1 MPFVKVGTENSADIE
16 IHYNDHGSGKPVVLI
31 HGYPLDGN
39 SWERQE
45 RWLLEEGYRVICYD
59 RRGFGSSS
67 QPISGYEYDTFTA
80 DLKALLDHLALDQ
93 EVALVGFS
101 MGTGEVTKYLGTYG
115 SEGVSRAALLGVIPP
130 FLLQTDENPKGVPAE
145 VFDGIKETVLADR
158 YVWFDQFYANF
169 YNTDKLA
176 PERISDAALRA
187 SFNVAAGAS
196 PHASYACV
204 DTWLTDFRDDLP
216 KIDVPTL
223 VVHGTEDRILP
234 FESTAARLRDEQL
247 IADLQVVEVEGGP
260 HNIGW
265 THPDEVK
272 AALSPFLAA

>member
-1 MPFVKVGTENSADIE
+1 MSFVKVGTENSADIE

-45 RWLLEEGYRVICYD
+45 RWLLEEGHRVISYD
-59 RRGFGSSS
+59 RRGFGKSS
-67 QPISGYEYDTFTA
+67 QPTTGYDYDTFAA

-93 EVALVGFS
+93 DIALVGFS

-115 SEGVSRAALLGVIPP
+115 SAGVSRAAMLGVIPP
-130 FLLQTDENPKGVPAE
+130 FLLQTDDNPKGVPGE
-145 VFDGIKETVLADR
+145 VFDGIKQAVEADR
-158 YVWFDQFYANF
+158 YAYFDQFYADF

-176 PERISDAALRA
+176 PERIGDAALRA

-196 PHASYACV
+196 WYASYACV
-204 DTWLTDFRDDLP
+204 DSWLTDFRADLP

-234 FESTAARLRDEQL
+234 FEATAARLRDEQL
-247 IADLQVVEVEGGP
+247 IAELTVVEVEGGP

-272 AALSPFLAA
+272 AALSPFLAG